1 MSCKHWSNH
10 TQWICKV
17 RLESMKLN
25 NYIPE
30 KNHKN
35 IYKTP
40 SSFPLDQYSSE
51 TSWNLNSHSLQLIEY
66 KNGTNL
72 SSLSIFTPLIMPHV
86 SSTKRRSL
94 FLCCSSFI
102 DLYIR
107 SCVTIYYFLKVPL
120 FFKKKNVWIVWKLL
134 LYN

>member
-94 FLCCSSFI
+94 FPCRLSYDFLWSTVCIVEVMVCHFW
-102 DLYIR
+102 DLA
-107 SCVTIYYFLKVPL
+107 L
-120 FFKKKNVWIVWKLL
+120 IVLGCFYSL
-134 LYN
+134 